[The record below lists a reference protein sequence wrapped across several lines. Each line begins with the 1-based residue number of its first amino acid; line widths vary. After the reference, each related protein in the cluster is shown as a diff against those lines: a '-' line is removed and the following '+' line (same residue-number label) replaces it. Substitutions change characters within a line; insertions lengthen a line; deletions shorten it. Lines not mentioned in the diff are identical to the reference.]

1 MDPYRLLFPL
11 GLFLGIIGVSLWPL
25 FVYGLWPAYPAVMHA
40 RIMIAG
46 FGACFVL
53 GFMGTALPHMLET
66 KGITRIEG
74 WTWATGLMTASALYL
89 FHQTVF
95 GDLVFAAVLIL
106 FLGGMAWRWPRRKD
120 MPPPGAVGAGLG
132 LLCGLTGALIQAL
145 GAILDLSPFAYLFSK
160 LLFYQGLL
168 LLPVLGIGAFILPVF
183 MGYEKKGHRWR
194 ISNPPSV
201 EEEDR
206 SLANGGRVFNPP
218 PAWWKEAAL
227 ILCVAVTLIVSFGLE
242 AIGRIQAGYALRI
255 IVLVLYFA
263 RYLPVHRHHAI
274 RGALSWNMR
283 LALLFI
289 LSGYALAAIWS
300 THYMAWLHVVFM
312 TGFGLLIF
320 AVAGRVILGHGGRGA
335 LFTARWPSLW
345 VVFGL
350 IALAM
355 LTRVSADWMPAT
367 RFNHYA
373 YAAMCWIPAAM
384 LWGVKMF
391 RYILDEESP

>member
-1 MDPYRLLFPL
+1 MNRMHQPMDPYRLLFPL
-11 GLFLGIIGVSLWPL
+11 GLFLGIIGVLLWPL
-25 FVYGLWPAYPAVMHA
+25 FVYGLWPDYPAVMHA

-46 FGACFVL
+46 FGASFVL

-66 KGITRIEG
+66 RGITRIEG
-74 WTWATGLMTASALYL
+74 WTWATGLLTASALHL

-145 GAILDLSPFAYLFSK
+145 GGAFNLSPFAYLFSK
-160 LLFYQGLL
+160 LLLYQGLL

-183 MGYEKKGHRWR
+183 IGYPRQQT
-194 ISNPPSV
+194 V
-201 EEEDR
+201 
-206 SLANGGRVFNPP
+206 P
-218 PAWWKEAAL
+218 PARLPSRAWRREAGIVFTTGGILILSFALEAAGSL
-227 ILCVAVTLIVSFGLE
+227 QPAYILRTVILLA
-242 AIGRIQAGYALRI
+242 
-255 IVLVLYFA
+255 YFA
-263 RYLPVHRHHAI
+263 RYLPAHRTHKI
-274 RGALSWNMR
+274 PGALSWMMR

-289 LSGYALAAIWS
+289 AGGYVLAATW
-300 THYMAWLHVVFM
+300 TAHYMAWLHVVFM

-345 VVFGL
+345 IVAGL
-350 IALAM
+350 IILAM
-355 LTRVSADWMPAT
+355 LTRVSADWMPDT
-367 RFNHYA
+367 RLNHYA
-373 YAAMCWIPAAM
+373 YAAMCWIPAAT

-391 RYILDEESP
+391 RYILDQE